1 MEITRDNKKRIL
13 RSEVT
18 MPEKQRIDLLKE
30 QVSFLE
36 ARLTRYEELLNGP
49 MLKRIVFGG
58 GRRAKL
64 SIVEIVIGLI
74 VLLYTLFRVQLSVIF
89 AVIVILSLFIILF
102 SAIQL
107 NVIRKKNGKEKY
119 QRMIASL
126 TAEKASMDKELAR
139 LTAEK
144 EGLE

>member
-1 MEITRDNKKRIL
+1 MPDN
-13 RSEVT
+13 
-18 MPEKQRIDLLKE
+18 QRIDLLKE

-49 MLKRIVFGG
+49 TLKRIIFGG

-64 SIVEIVIGLI
+64 SIAEIVIGLI
-74 VLLYTLFRVQLSVIF
+74 VLLYTLFRMELSVIF
-89 AVIVILSLFIILF
+89 AVIVILSLVVILF

-107 NVIRKKNGKEKY
+107 NLIRKKNGKDKY
-119 QRMIASL
+119 QRMIDSL
-126 TAEKASMDKELAR
+126 TAEKASMDKELTR
-139 LTAEK
+139 LREEK

>member
-1 MEITRDNKKRIL
+1 
-13 RSEVT
+13 

-64 SIVEIVIGLI
+64 SIFEIVIGLI

>member
-1 MEITRDNKKRIL
+1 MPDN
-13 RSEVT
+13 
-18 MPEKQRIDLLKE
+18 QRIDLLKE

-49 MLKRIVFGG
+49 TLKRIIFGG

-64 SIVEIVIGLI
+64 SIAEIVIGLI
-74 VLLYTLFRVQLSVIF
+74 VLLYTLFRMELSVIF
-89 AVIVILSLFIILF
+89 AVIVILSLVVILF

-107 NVIRKKNGKEKY
+107 NLIRKKNGKDKY
-119 QRMIASL
+119 QRMIDSL
-126 TAEKASMDKELAR
+126 TAEKKSMDKELTR
-139 LTAEK
+139 LREEK

>member
-1 MEITRDNKKRIL
+1 MPDN
-13 RSEVT
+13 
-18 MPEKQRIDLLKE
+18 QRIDLLKE

-49 MLKRIVFGG
+49 TLKRIIFGG

-64 SIVEIVIGLI
+64 SIAEIVIGLI
-74 VLLYTLFRVQLSVIF
+74 VLLYTLFRMELSVIF
-89 AVIVILSLFIILF
+89 AVIVILSLAVILF

-107 NVIRKKNGKEKY
+107 NLIRKKNGKDKY
-119 QRMIASL
+119 QRMIDSL
-126 TAEKASMDKELAR
+126 TAEKASMDKELMR
-139 LTAEK
+139 LREEK